1 MAQSKKKKGNKIMN
15 VAEATRLT
23 FRLDDDTVATFKT
36 IAAIKRMKLEEL
48 GREAV
53 YDLIKKHKPTLKDFQ
68 SMFE

>member
-1 MAQSKKKKGNKIMN
+1 MAKAKKK
-15 VAEATRLT
+15 VTTTDEATRLT

-53 YDLIKKHKPTLKDFQ
+53 YDLIKKHKPTLKNFQ